1 MQIVSPVKVIAA
13 CSGLSG
19 FAVAMLAGLSADN
32 PADVI
37 LSRAVA
43 SLFVCYLVGGA
54 IGFVMEQAVAEGVR
68 DYKVEKPLPMDEA
81 VVPGETRAA
90 G

>member
-13 CSGLSG
+13 CSGLSA
-19 FAVAMLAGLSADN
+19 FSVAMMAGLLADN

-43 SLFVCYLVGGA
+43 SLFVCYIVGGA
-54 IGFVMEQAVAEGVR
+54 VGFVMEQAVAEGVR
-68 DYKVEKPLPMDEA
+68 EYKEEKPLPMDEGA
-81 VVPGETRAA
+81 ATGETRAA